1 MHKAPARRLVAAGL
15 VVLACVVFALS
26 FHHPASRSNVMN
38 QTLQIELGQKGA
50 EVVKQS
56 PVPIT
61 GGGVNGLLMFDAGG
75 YRRPIEPAAVV
86 FKDAYRAITFPPVER
101 LSFYEEGGTGE
112 GIDEISI
119 KLLLPRMPKNPADT
133 QALAEYDEAVR
144 KIVQEMIDRINAAQW
159 QRWIMFYKP
168 RLSGR
173 DTIAFLPGY
182 RNSGYADDEQDVLGI
197 DPSYRLTREDWDNLA
212 DKWAYWFW
220 IKNGASITMRYQRE
234 VRHDR
239 EDQFLFESLVVD
251 IRSAN
256 STSGG
261 FYGETK
267 GEWMKFKQSEMLR
280 MLAKRKGREAAAK
293 AAGAQI
299 LEDYKDY
306 PVGGVRLPEA
316 GQ

>member
-1 MHKAPARRLVAAGL
+1 MY
-15 VVLACVVFALS
+15 
-26 FHHPASRSNVMN
+26 
-38 QTLQIELGQKGA
+38 
-50 EVVKQS
+50 
-56 PVPIT
+56 
-61 GGGVNGLLMFDAGG
+61 DAGG
-75 YRRPIEPAAVV
+75 RHRPIEPAVVV
-86 FKDAYRAITFPPVER
+86 FRDAYRSITFPPVQQ
-101 LSFYEEGGTGE
+101 LSFYEEGSTGE
-112 GIDEISI
+112 GIHHISI
-119 KLLLPRMPKNPADT
+119 ELLLPRMPKNPADT

-144 KIVQEMIDRINAAQW
+144 KIAQEMIDRINAAQW
-159 QRWIMFYKP
+159 QRWIAFDTP

-182 RNSGYADDEQDVLGI
+182 RNIGYAANGQDRFGI

-220 IKNGASITMRYQRE
+220 IKNGASITLRYQRE

-267 GEWMKFKQSEMLR
+267 GDWMKYKQSSMLEML
-280 MLAKRKGREAAAK
+280 AERKEREAAAK
-293 AAGAQI
+293 AAGAKI
-299 LEDYKDY
+299 LEDYKDD
-306 PVGGVRLPEA
+306 PVGGVTLPEA